1 MFNALDPR
9 RAHTTRTDGSSQWQR
24 RGLWAVLG
32 VLLPRVG
39 GLLVAFGADA
49 GPVGLGGGFC
59 QLFCV

>member
-1 MFNALDPR
+1 MGDLSPLPESRRRNAEEEFAISTS
-9 RAHTTRTDGSSQWQR
+9 RAKGDSRPASR
-24 RGLWAVLG
+24 YV
-32 VLLPRVG
+32 